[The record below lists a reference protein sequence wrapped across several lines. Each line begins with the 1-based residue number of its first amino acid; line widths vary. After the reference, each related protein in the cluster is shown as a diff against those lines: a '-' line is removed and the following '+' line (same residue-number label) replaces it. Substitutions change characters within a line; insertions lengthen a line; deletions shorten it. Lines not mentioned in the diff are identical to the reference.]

1 MQTLDR
7 TTAVSNKRVWAGR
20 IVSALPV
27 LFLLFDSVI
36 KLMNIAPVTES
47 FQKLGYRPSIAI
59 GIGLLELACVVVY
72 LIPRTSL
79 HGAILLTGYLGG
91 AIATHLRVGDPLFS
105 HVLFPTYVAALLWT
119 GLLLR
124 NARLRAL
131 LFLTPS
137 PAQ

>member
-1 MQTLDR
+1 MQPLDR
-7 TTAVSNKRVWAGR
+7 TPAVSDKRVWAGR

-27 LFLLFDSVI
+27 LFLLFDSAI

-47 FQKLGYRPSIAI
+47 FQKLGYRPSIAVGI
-59 GIGLLELACVVVY
+59 GILELACVVAY

-105 HVLFPTYVAALLWT
+105 HVLFPIYIAAPLWA

-124 NARLRAL
+124 NARLRTL
-131 LFLTPS
+131 LFLTPA